1 MPQHDDYLSRRH
13 ERREAAQKKREAEAK
28 RIKRTLLAAVLALAV
43 CGVAFYNLTKDV
55 LPDKAEKPEKP
66 EKQTLQVQETTPPPT
81 EAPKPTTPAQKDP
94 ITTIHIK
101 AAGDLN
107 ITDSVVNAGVAIGG
121 FDFGPVFKDVAGIL
135 SDADLTVMNFEGN
148 VCGEPYGT
156 QTTSAPIELIR
167 TLRACGVD
175 LLQMANSCAIN
186 NGLNGLTATLNSIRS
201 AGIEPVG
208 AYANAAELRTSKG
221 YTITDVQ
228 GIKVAFVAFTKGLG
242 GRGMPAGNEDL
253 VNLLYTDY
261 STEYKEIDKD
271 RIGRILKDVETEKPD
286 LTVALLH
293 WGSEYNDDI
302 SKTQKSI
309 VSLMQKQGVDV
320 IIGTHPHT
328 LQPIVFDDAAGT
340 LVAYSLGDFFGE
352 ADRGATNYS
361 IILDIEVTKD
371 ANAGITRVT
380 NYHYTPI
387 YTVREGEVNG
397 NRDRR
402 VVRIE
407 KALEAYE
414 DNFLDKI
421 TDATAAGMQKALTR
435 IPERMASELEVTCP
449 ECDKAV
455 TVMIVTN
462 DLKQKILVSD
472 TKCKCGHILE
482 AGKNAADFD

>member
-1 MPQHDDYLSRRH
+1 MPQNDDYLSRRH
-13 ERREAAQKKREAEAK
+13 ERREAARKKREAESK
-28 RIKRTLLAAVLALAV
+28 RVKRTLFAAVVALAL

-55 LPDKAEKPEKP
+55 VKEKPEP
-66 EKQTLQVQETTPPPT
+66 QQEAPSQMQVPETTG
-81 EAPKPTTPAQKDP
+81 APEEKPKATTPVQKDP

-107 ITDSVVNAGVAIGG
+107 ITDSVVNSGVAIGG

-156 QTTSAPIELIR
+156 QTTSAPVELIR
-167 TLRACGVD
+167 TLRSCGVD

-186 NGLNGLTATLNSIRS
+186 NGLNGLTATLNAIRG

-208 AYANAAELRTSKG
+208 AYATASELRTSKG
-221 YTITDVQ
+221 YTITEIQ

-253 VNLLYTDY
+253 VNLLYKDY
-261 STEYKEIDKD
+261 STTYQEIDRD
-271 RIGRILKDVETEKPD
+271 RIEGILKNVQTEKPD
-286 LTVALLH
+286 LIVALLH

-328 LQPIVFDDAAGT
+328 LQPIVFDDMAGT

-371 ANAGITRVT
+371 ANAGTTKVT
-380 NYHYTPI
+380 NYSYTPI
-387 YTVREGEVNG
+387 YTVREGEAVG
-397 NRDRR
+397 NKDRR

-414 DNFLDKI
+414 ENFLDKV
-421 TDATAAGMQKALTR
+421 TESTSAGMKKAMTR
-435 IPERMASELEVTCP
+435 IPERMASDMEVTCP

-455 TVMIVTN
+455 TVYVITDTN
-462 DLKQKILVSD
+462 KKKVLVSD
-472 TKCKCGHILE
+472 AKCRCGYILT
-482 AGKNAADFD
+482 AGSKASDFD